1 MMGQGTGSLVFA
13 SHLHRNGKST
23 KYSLLRNAQQLFLPE
38 SLSEDMYV
46 GFLPLTSIPDDKGKK
61 TSHKRIKRMQQAG
74 ERQGK
79 QNSLS
84 TSCQLA

>member
-1 MMGQGTGSLVFA
+1 MMGQGTGSLVA
-13 SHLHRNGKST
+13 TSHLHRNRKST
-23 KYSLLRNAQQLFLPE
+23 NYSLLRNAHQSFLPE

-46 GFLPLTSIPDDKGKK
+46 NFLPLTSIPDDKEKK

-79 QNSLS
+79 QNSLP
-84 TSCQLA
+84 TPCQLA